1 MAAVF
6 KVIGVIA
13 VIVIVI
19 VAVLVAV
26 AVDKCCR
33 KLDDPIGGI
42 DDESESDPEKG
53 ATR

>member
-13 VIVIVI
+13 VIVIV
-19 VAVLVAV
+19 AVLIAV
-26 AVDKCCR
+26 AIDECCR
-33 KLDDPIGGI
+33 KLEEPIGGI
-42 DDESESDPEKG
+42 GDETESDPQKG